1 MTDSE
6 IAAHEAVAE
15 ALRGL
20 QRARAGTS
28 SIPVKPP
35 APKEAARRPPASRHA
50 SSIDFPTH
58 EVIESRSQQDR
69 PFKVVKVRRGQTVQ
83 LRKYQLGLDG
93 LRVRKGGCELGAV

>member
-1 MTDSE
+1 MNDSE

-35 APKEAARRPPASRHA
+35 ASQRRWRGVPRQDRHA
-50 SSIDFPTH
+50 SSIDFPT
-58 EVIESRSQQDR
+58 
-69 PFKVVKVRRGQTVQ
+69 Q
-83 LRKYQLGLDG
+83 LR
-93 LRVRKGGCELGAV
+93 